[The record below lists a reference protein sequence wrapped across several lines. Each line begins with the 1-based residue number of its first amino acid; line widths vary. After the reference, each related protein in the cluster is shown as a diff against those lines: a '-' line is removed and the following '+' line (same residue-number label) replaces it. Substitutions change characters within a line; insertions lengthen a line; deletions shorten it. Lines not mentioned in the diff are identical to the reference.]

1 MILFGYIRRKGE
13 EAGQEFEKPFYDLL
27 GWRPASRLGVI
38 PAKAGI
44 YLSAN
49 ELSARWIPAF
59 AGMTAGGNDA
69 LHREV
74 K

>member
-1 MILFGYIRRKGE
+1 V
-13 EAGQEFEKPFYDLL
+13 EAGQEFEKPSYDMLI
-27 GWRPASRLGVI
+27 GRAASRLGVI

-44 YLSAN
+44 HLSAN

-59 AGMTAGGNDA
+59 AGMMAGGMTPFT
-69 LHREV
+69 V